1 MDNKEDKKIIEI
13 NQLEKDSNQVFLFG
27 KNRKKNIKYK
37 LNKNIKK
44 NVENVEKNEEKNN
57 NEKTYILN
65 IDLKKLENKL
75 DLIKYQLG
83 KEKDNFI
90 NELGEYG
97 LILSEK
103 EYEIR
108 RINQEN
114 DLLQLSIKSIRNE
127 VNNKKKLNILFNTKN
142 LLLDNLIKAYQ
153 NKIKLNENTNINIK
167 MNIDELN
174 NDINLKKNLNNSNYN
189 ELKIKLNNEL
199 NEKNKL
205 IDELTKNISNLK
217 NNLFEHKVCEI
228 NKNNNQRKVILL
240 KEEYNRLKNIFPFK
254 KISKLFQYKSNLN
267 FSTINSGK
275 KSIEKI
281 FNNLNKTNI
290 QKQKNELNKSNS
302 VDNLFKNNEKKI
314 LSYLIPEEKIIKFQ
328 NKFNN
333 ISNEKSLIEYKLKRE
348 KNLLIEKNEINK
360 SKCIKN
366 QKDIHKQDIKN
377 NFLNQKILNTKI
389 QIMIIKKNIRN
400 TIKEYENID
409 LIYKEINKNNKKLK
423 TQIKNFKDL
432 IKEGKLRLKQ
442 KGLTLY
448 NSNKVLINN

>member
-1 MDNKEDKKIIEI
+1 MDNKEDKNKIEI

-27 KNRKKNIKYK
+27 KNRKKNVKYK
-37 LNKNIKK
+37 LDKNIKK

-57 NEKTYILN
+57 NEKTNILN

-83 KEKDNFI
+83 KEKDYFI

-127 VNNKKKLNILFNTKN
+127 VNNKKKLNFLFNTKN

-217 NNLFEHKVCEI
+217 NNLFEYKVCEI

-240 KEEYNRLKNIFPFK
+240 KEEYNRLKYIFPFK
-254 KISKLFQYKSNLN
+254 KISKLFQYKSNFN

-281 FNNLNKTNI
+281 FNNLNKTKI

-314 LSYLIPEEKIIKFQ
+314 LSYLIPEETIIKFQ

-333 ISNEKSLIEYKLKRE
+333 ISNEKSLIEYELKRE

-377 NFLNQKILNTKI
+377 NILNQKILNTKI

-400 TIKEYENID
+400 TINEYKNID
-409 LIYKEINKNNKKLK
+409 LLYKEINKDNKKLK
-423 TQIKNFKDL
+423 TQIKNFKEL

>member
-1 MDNKEDKKIIEI
+1 MDNKEDKNKIEI

-27 KNRKKNIKYK
+27 KNRKKNVKYK
-37 LNKNIKK
+37 LDKNIKK

-57 NEKTYILN
+57 YEKTYILN

-189 ELKIKLNNEL
+189 ELKNKLNSE
-199 NEKNKL
+199 
-205 IDELTKNISNLK
+205 
-217 NNLFEHKVCEI
+217 
-228 NKNNNQRKVILL
+228 
-240 KEEYNRLKNIFPFK
+240 
-254 KISKLFQYKSNLN
+254 
-267 FSTINSGK
+267 
-275 KSIEKI
+275 
-281 FNNLNKTNI
+281 
-290 QKQKNELNKSNS
+290 
-302 VDNLFKNNEKKI
+302 
-314 LSYLIPEEKIIKFQ
+314 
-328 NKFNN
+328 
-333 ISNEKSLIEYKLKRE
+333 
-348 KNLLIEKNEINK
+348 
-360 SKCIKN
+360 
-366 QKDIHKQDIKN
+366 
-377 NFLNQKILNTKI
+377 
-389 QIMIIKKNIRN
+389 
-400 TIKEYENID
+400 
-409 LIYKEINKNNKKLK
+409 
-423 TQIKNFKDL
+423 
-432 IKEGKLRLKQ
+432 
-442 KGLTLY
+442 
-448 NSNKVLINN
+448 